1 MFPVAEGGAL
11 LATRRGLRQIMRFGH
26 LPLLRPIFAQH
37 RIASADIDALQ
48 KLERP
53 DETGLSEI
61 ARAQGDRKKL
71 HETLARKKS
80 IPDNERKQ
88 YQSFL
93 NTITQHR
100 DLCAKVRLTN
110 HLRLHRLMI
119 RLWSRLL
126 DFAGLWERDRYFVH
140 LVLTKRKGLNQRK
153 AWNEIDTLFSGTK
166 RDPSRLRNIR
176 NALAHFDFLGKDWS
190 DNLTQPDFTTYVND
204 VRDLMAYD
212 RKLKNAVSKSVID
225 ILDEEG
231 FTLKW
236 KMNDEY
242 RLCSPVIESKKL
254 QHFKKSKSTGKICE
268 PMHNDQLVAMVSSLF
283 GQENSARRSV
293 TQKARGRGTRPRK
306 NTGGYG
312 SRRKK

>member
-1 MFPVAEGGAL
+1 MEAL
-11 LATRRGLRQIMRFGH
+11 K
-26 LPLLRPIFAQH
+26 
-37 RIASADIDALQ
+37 
-48 KLERP
+48 KLERA

-61 ARAQGDRKKL
+61 ARAQHDRKDL
-71 HETLARKKS
+71 HEKLARKKS
-80 IPDNERKQ
+80 ISNDEREQ

-93 NTITQHR
+93 NTITKHR

-126 DFAGLWERDRYFVH
+126 DFAGLWERDRFFVC
-140 LVLTKRKGLNQRK
+140 LVLTRRKGLSRRK

-166 RDPSRLRNIR
+166 RDPSRLRTIR
-176 NALAHFDFLGKDWS
+176 NALAQFDFLGKAWS
-190 DNLTQPDFTTYVND
+190 DDLTQPDFTTYVND

-236 KMNDEY
+236 DMNNEY
-242 RLCSPVIESKKL
+242 RLCNPAIESKEL
-254 QHFKKSKSTGKICE
+254 QHFKKSRKKIPE

-283 GQENSARRSV
+283 SQQESARPSV
-293 TQKARGRGTRPRK
+293 TQKTRGRGTRPQK
-306 NTGGYG
+306 NAGGYRSG
-312 SRRKK
+312 RKK